1 MLYLIEFA
9 VYGFQFDCRI
19 NTNSEE
25 EFARFLDDLIDL
37 VRSRK
42 LIVGGGGAPDDF
54 SMFVCSGH
62 RYDSATE
69 EVREAI
75 TGWLSNQG
83 QVPEITV
90 GEPVD
95 ANYFI

>member
-1 MLYLIEFA
+1 
-9 VYGFQFDCRI
+9 
-19 NTNSEE
+19 
-25 EFARFLDDLIDL
+25 
-37 VRSRK
+37 
-42 LIVGGGGAPDDF
+42 
-54 SMFVCSGH
+54 MFVCSGH